1 MKSIHFDYTDLPF
14 NSKESPDF
22 PIVVY
27 CEQKTD
33 LILAPHR
40 FDFYSFG
47 ILLEGDIEITVGVR
61 TYQVTMHDA
70 ICIGPGL
77 IRCWRKLHAPIKLF
91 NVFFEDSFF
100 HNNDL
105 PVNVRARFAFF
116 QFNAV
121 NVFKLSPLAV
131 KKIKDELEILQL
143 DTQVRNAGIA
153 AARLRLVL
161 EYLRPP
167 PPPPNEKKY
176 HSGYTNAFLEL
187 LHEHYLNWHNVQ
199 QYADHLFLPAKF
211 LSKLVSDE
219 LGHPPKYWINN
230 LLKLEAQSRLIHT
243 DQSIKGIANDL
254 GYGDVYMFSKAFKR
268 LCGCSPG
275 QFRKR
280 NSYQE

>member
-14 NSKESPDF
+14 NRKESPDF

-27 CEQKTD
+27 CEHKTD

-91 NVFFEDSFF
+91 IVFFEDSFF

-167 PPPPNEKKY
+167 PPPPTAHKY

>member
-1 MKSIHFDYTDLPF
+1 MKSALHFDYTDLPF
-14 NSKESPDF
+14 NNKESADF
-22 PIVVY
+22 PIFVY

-33 LILAPHR
+33 LILTPHR

-61 TYQVTMHDA
+61 TYRVTMHDA

-91 NVFFEDSFF
+91 IVFFEDSFF

-105 PVNVRARFAFF
+105 PVNMGARFAFF

-131 KKIKDELEILQL
+131 QIIKHELEILQL
-143 DTQVRNAGIA
+143 DTQARNARIA

-161 EYLRPP
+161 EHLHAAA
-167 PPPPNEKKY
+167 PPNEKKY
-176 HSGYTNAFLEL
+176 HSGNTNAFLEL

-199 QYADHLFLPAKF
+199 QYADHLFLSAKY

-230 LLKLEAQSRLIHT
+230 LLKLEAQSRLIQT
-243 DQSIKGIANDL
+243 DQSIKGIANEL
-254 GYGDVYMFSKAFKR
+254 GYGDVYLFSKAFKR

-280 NSYQE
+280 NFY

>member
-1 MKSIHFDYTDLPF
+1 
-14 NSKESPDF
+14 
-22 PIVVY
+22 
-27 CEQKTD
+27 
-33 LILAPHR
+33 
-40 FDFYSFG
+40 
-47 ILLEGDIEITVGVR
+47 
-61 TYQVTMHDA
+61 
-70 ICIGPGL
+70 
-77 IRCWRKLHAPIKLF
+77 LHAPIKLF
-91 NVFFEDSFF
+91 IVFFEDSFF

-161 EYLRPP
+161 EYLRPT